1 MNYESTVQ
9 LYIIQLYTT
18 VQLIIMRIAAVKDF
32 FIV

>member
-18 VQLIIMRIAAVKDF
+18 VQLIIIRIATVKDF
-32 FIV
+32 